1 MDPSNPKRLEL
12 SLLTVQALIQQQH
25 YLQAVNLIQRTDS
38 SLAAHLNLSVEAS
51 NTLSQLSQ
59 LKQQIVSS
67 LSQTQSSLQACLLQT
82 SVSSQL
88 FPPSLDTSQDE
99 ECPLVVE
106 LGGWRIRAGFS
117 GDDAPRVMF
126 PPVVGRP
133 RHLGVMVGMGQKDR
147 YIGDEAMSKRGI
159 LTLKNPLESTVR
171 QPITKPA
178 TKAPASAPSLPAST
192 KPLTSHELFYE
203 DDEEFGMSL
212 LDDSEGEDS
221 YMPMPMP
228 MPIPCEPLAGISS
241 KETNAGADDESS
253 DVLLMDYDL
262 FHDSKEDT
270 NLFESPRGRTS
281 PVQSSR
287 LVETLG
293 LSSLFD
299 SFERTLQSERDMLC
313 MEGGVESEEIEYSK
327 QIYSLGLELKNV
339 ETEERL
345 NLEESLANILGTRKA
360 SIRMSHSDDEC
371 DDSSDDEWVGSLQ
384 PPPPMMPPLPSGALP
399 PPPIADLAAP
409 PPKLFRKALPQ
420 LLFRPTK
427 SLQPPPPPGAP
438 LEQETP
444 KRGGKVHGSLI
455 IMPDVMSSNLE
466 STQEHPPQMAFRPL
480 MSLQPPPPPGAPLE
494 QETPK
499 RGGKHGSIIIMP
511 DVMSTSLESTQ
522 EHSPQ
527 LISKL
532 NLLKKKMGKREE
544 ISAQPK
550 SRAISEDSIMKFE
563 KEEMIKQKSL
573 TGAIKALKQTSSDH
587 SIYPQVIRESTDNLP
602 TEFAGSRAYS
612 FLTDPTPTRSMD
624 IYCKTSSSNK
634 EREKGKTLLMGSIYD
649 SNDRSRENKEI
660 DLVLSAKEIEPPSRR
675 TSALRSVKLGRV
687 SASSSRYTDTR
698 FDEQEKGIPLR
709 SSALESPMEDKIFV
723 LPDIDTISAE
733 IFSRQ
738 SPEGSWE
745 ISDLSVIRQ
754 FLQLSP
760 EQIRTE
766 IEESGVKSLGLSVYT
781 QLLHFTPTLL
791 LLLFLHTAYPQSF
804 EMSPYFIS
812 WTLIPSK
819 WKPPGDKAL
828 SFLRT
833 FNKQNTSLSSRLDLA
848 TSWMQYAEKRIN
860 IPN

>member
-1 MDPSNPKRLEL
+1 MVIFQVDPSNPKRLEL

-25 YLQAVNLIQRTDS
+25 YLQAVNLIQQTDS

-178 TKAPASAPSLPAST
+178 TRLLHSLDYSDSDSDDAHFRSYALPPMLPAMGHADGRMESLRSLDLSESSNDEVDNQIYPELLEYFDTDGGELGSEEIMQMVADAEPYSACAMEEVNGSPPVLDEVNWGPVIEEVDGGSPVYFGGGGMCEEVVRSSSITTPPSLLEVLSSKSEAIAQLAST
-192 KPLTSHELFYE
+192 FQFKGEVESREEDKSVKFELEEARTGFAMELYSASMMEEVDGGSPVYFSGGGMCEEVGGYSHEEMDFEALLSKSKE
-203 DDEEFGMSL
+203 SSKKCEEKLHTLNTRSREEGELVKFELEEKKTGSAMFRGMPMPPGKSGKERKEKRKKKVSFNIETSSY
-212 LDDSEGEDS
+212 LDDQSELLEDS
-221 YMPMPMP
+221 YIMPTSYA
-228 MPIPCEPLAGISS
+228 ELS
-241 KETNAGADDESS
+241 EE
-253 DVLLMDYDL
+253 L
-262 FHDSKEDT
+262 DSGPSIVHRKV
-270 NLFESPRGRTS
+270 FGS
-281 PVQSSR
+281 PV
-287 LVETLG
+287 
-293 LSSLFD
+293 
-299 SFERTLQSERDMLC
+299 
-313 MEGGVESEEIEYSK
+313 
-327 QIYSLGLELKNV
+327 
-339 ETEERL
+339 
-345 NLEESLANILGTRKA
+345 
-360 SIRMSHSDDEC
+360 
-371 DDSSDDEWVGSLQ
+371 
-384 PPPPMMPPLPSGALP
+384 
-399 PPPIADLAAP
+399 
-409 PPKLFRKALPQ
+409 
-420 LLFRPTK
+420 
-427 SLQPPPPPGAP
+427 
-438 LEQETP
+438 
-444 KRGGKVHGSLI
+444 
-455 IMPDVMSSNLE
+455 
-466 STQEHPPQMAFRPL
+466 
-480 MSLQPPPPPGAPLE
+480 
-494 QETPK
+494 
-499 RGGKHGSIIIMP
+499 
-511 DVMSTSLESTQ
+511 
-522 EHSPQ
+522 
-527 LISKL
+527 
-532 NLLKKKMGKREE
+532 
-544 ISAQPK
+544 
-550 SRAISEDSIMKFE
+550 
-563 KEEMIKQKSL
+563 L
-573 TGAIKALKQTSSDH
+573 TA
-587 SIYPQVIRESTDNLP
+587 
-602 TEFAGSRAYS
+602 
-612 FLTDPTPTRSMD
+612 
-624 IYCKTSSSNK
+624 
-634 EREKGKTLLMGSIYD
+634 
-649 SNDRSRENKEI
+649 
-660 DLVLSAKEIEPPSRR
+660 
-675 TSALRSVKLGRV
+675 
-687 SASSSRYTDTR
+687 SASLD
-698 FDEQEKGIPLR
+698 G
-709 SSALESPMEDKIFV
+709 

-738 SPEGSWE
+738 SPEGSWD

-781 QLLHFTPTLL
+781 QLLHFIPTLL

-833 FNKQNTSLSSRLDLA
+833 FNKHNTSLSSRLDLA

-860 IPN
+860 IPTV